1 VKIRDA
7 LREGKARL
15 LSADLDLSELEAESL
30 LIHALAKDRVHLYQ
44 SLDES
49 ISDEQ
54 LATYRGLLDRRAAHE
69 PTAYIVGV
77 REFYGMDVRVTPA
90 ALIPRPETEALV
102 EAVIAFARERASPPL
117 SIVDVG
123 TGAGGIAIALAAN
136 LPEARVI
143 ATDQSVE
150 ALALARENA
159 DRNVVGARI
168 DFRQGDLLEPLDQP
182 VDVIA
187 ANLPYV
193 TTNQWKGL
201 PPELRENE
209 PRLALDGGS
218 DGLDLIRRLLRDAPA
233 RLAPGGAIFCEV
245 GDDHSEAILEYAN
258 GVFPGAR
265 IEMAPDLAGTPR
277 VLCVYS

>member
-1 VKIRDA
+1 VGEA

-30 LIHALAKDRVHLYQ
+30 LIHSLATDRVHLYQ
-44 SLDES
+44 SLNES

-77 REFYGMDVRVTPA
+77 REFYGLGLRVSPA

-102 EAVIAFARERASPPL
+102 ESVIQFAESRENL
-117 SIVDVG
+117 GISIVDVG

-143 ATDQSVE
+143 ATDQSAE

-159 DRNVVGARI
+159 ELTGVSERI
-168 DFRQGDLLEPLDQP
+168 EFRQGDLLEPLDQP

-193 TTNQWKGL
+193 TTNQWEGL

-218 DGLDLIRRLLRDAPA
+218 DGLDLVRRLLTDVPA
-233 RLAPGGAIFCEV
+233 RLAPGGAVFCEV
-245 GDDHSEAILEYAN
+245 GDDHADAILEYARRL
-258 GVFPGAR
+258 FSDAQ
-265 IEMAPDLAGTPR
+265 IDMAPDLAGTPR
-277 VLCVYS
+277 VLCVYA